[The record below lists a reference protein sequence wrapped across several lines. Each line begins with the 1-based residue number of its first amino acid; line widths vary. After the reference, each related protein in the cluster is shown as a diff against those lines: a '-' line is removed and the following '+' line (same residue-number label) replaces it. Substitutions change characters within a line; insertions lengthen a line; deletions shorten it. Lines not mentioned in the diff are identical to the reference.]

1 MVYGKIET
9 GNPHDLNGKNN
20 GFRLNVPLNQSYE
33 NDQYENME
41 QIGIENTTVRV
52 TFHEEKTV
60 FKPFQ
65 PTIHCII
72 LDMLGAQ
79 SSGHRLVGSEKISLN
94 WGSMTAESKH
104 FFSKKPID

>member
-1 MVYGKIET
+1 LVYGKIET
-9 GNPHDLNGKNN
+9 GNPHDLNEKNH

-41 QIGIENTTVRV
+41 QIGIKNTTVRV
-52 TFHEEKTV
+52 ALHEEKTV

-65 PTIHCII
+65 PTIHCVI

-94 WGSMTAESKH
+94 WGSMTAESKQ
-104 FFSKKPID
+104 FF